1 MLVVTNLV
9 LPCVTKSNTQC
20 YDTTHQRLRL
30 LVVFLDFCRLVV
42 TNLGRITDL
51 NIRLRKLEEWLR
63 QAKCTMML
71 RLSNRLKAHHWLP
84 APAAP
89 AAPRGRLLRLVTVA
103 VPTPTCKGPQKPVP
117 AQKKGGENEQ

>member
-20 YDTTHQRLRL
+20 YDTTHRSLHL
-30 LVVFLDFCRLVV
+30 LVVFLHFCRLVV

-51 NIRLRKLEEWLR
+51 NLRLRKLSSPSE
-63 QAKCTMML
+63 AVH
-71 RLSNRLKAHHWLP
+71 LSHSCL
-84 APAAP
+84 AARRP
-89 AAPRGRLLRLVTVA
+89 FGGDNPGAQPPRRGLLRLVTVA

-117 AQKKGGENEQ
+117 AQKKEGENEQ

>member
-51 NIRLRKLEEWLR
+51 NIHLRKLLWPSE
-63 QAKCTMML
+63 AAF
-71 RLSNRLKAHHWLP
+71 LSHSCS
-84 APAAP
+84 AAGQP
-89 AAPRGRLLRLVTVA
+89 FGGANPGAQPPRGRLLRLVTVA